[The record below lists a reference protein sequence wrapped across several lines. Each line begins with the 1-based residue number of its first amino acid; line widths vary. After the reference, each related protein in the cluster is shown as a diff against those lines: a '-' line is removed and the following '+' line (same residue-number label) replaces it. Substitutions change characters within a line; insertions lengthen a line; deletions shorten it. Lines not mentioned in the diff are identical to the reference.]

1 MLLTLLLAFIAFLVG
16 ADELMLGPILEPIGL
31 ELGVKPERVTLFIT
45 TYSVALAIVAPLF
58 GALSDKA
65 GHRAIILPAIVVFGG
80 ASIATGLV
88 TSFEWGLVARV
99 ITGIASAGMLPIAFA
114 IAASSGG
121 DALKRIGWVQAGLTL
136 GMISSPAFGAF
147 LTHLM
152 SWRAAFVALGIATW
166 VVALLLTVNRRAIPS
181 DKAVEGTK
189 ISVKLWQ
196 IPGVVGALLTM
207 CIGLGGG
214 IGLFN
219 LVGQHLRDTQALS
232 VWFIGVLYALLG
244 LVSVAGN
251 LMMPKLATHF
261 ESGRQVMRAS
271 LVVCLIA
278 SSGLYWYQGISLI
291 PLCFLMTL
299 WALAGGIGS
308 PALQAYISELSPAH
322 RGVLISLAM
331 SMMHIGVAI
340 WSAVAGF
347 AYSLGAA
354 AMALLAIILFSLA
367 ILCLRPVKGASI

>member
-58 GALSDKA
+58 GALSDKV
-65 GHRAIILPAIVVFGG
+65 GRRAIILPAIVVFGG

-99 ITGIASAGMLPIAFA
+99 VTGIASAGMLPIAFA

-152 SWRAAFVALGIATW
+152 SWRAAFVALGIASW
-166 VVALLLTVNRRAIPS
+166 VVALLLTVNHRAIPN
-181 DKAVEGTK
+181 DKAGEGTK

-278 SSGLYWYQGISLI
+278 SSGLYWYQGTSLI
-291 PLCFLMTL
+291 PLYFLMTL
-299 WALAGGIGS
+299 WALAGGIGA

-331 SMMHIGVAI
+331 SMMHIGVAS

-347 AYSLGAA
+347 AYSLGVT
-354 AMALLAIILFSLA
+354 AMTLLAITLFSLA

>member
-58 GALSDKA
+58 GALSDKV
-65 GHRAIILPAIVVFGG
+65 GRRAIILPAIVVFGG

-166 VVALLLTVNRRAIPS
+166 VVALLLTVNRHAIPN
-181 DKAVEGTK
+181 DKAGEGTK

-278 SSGLYWYQGISLI
+278 SSGLYWYQGTSLI
-291 PLCFLMTL
+291 PLYFLMTL
-299 WALAGGIGS
+299 WALAGGIGA
-308 PALQAYISELSPAH
+308 PALQAYIS
-322 RGVLISLAM
+322 
-331 SMMHIGVAI
+331 
-340 WSAVAGF
+340 
-347 AYSLGAA
+347 
-354 AMALLAIILFSLA
+354 
-367 ILCLRPVKGASI
+367 

>member
-58 GALSDKA
+58 GALSDKV
-65 GHRAIILPAIVVFGG
+65 GRRAIILPAIVVFGG
-80 ASIATGLV
+80 ASIVTGLV

-99 ITGIASAGMLPIAFA
+99 ITGIASAGMLPVAFA
-114 IAASSGG
+114 IAASSGE

-166 VVALLLTVNRRAIPS
+166 VVALLLTVNRHAIPN
-181 DKAVEGTK
+181 DKAGEGTK

-271 LVVCLIA
+271 LVVCLIS

-291 PLCFLMTL
+291 PLYFLMTL

-347 AYSLGAA
+347 AYSLGVA

>member
-166 VVALLLTVNRRAIPS
+166 VVALLLTVNRRALPS

-271 LVVCLIA
+271 LVVCLIV

-291 PLCFLMTL
+291 PLYFLMTL
-299 WALAGGIGS
+299 WALAGGIGA

-367 ILCLRPVKGASI
+367 ILCLRPVKSASI

>member
-1 MLLTLLLAFIAFLVG
+1 
-16 ADELMLGPILEPIGL
+16 MLGPILEPIGL

-58 GALSDKA
+58 GALSDKV
-65 GHRAIILPAIVVFGG
+65 GRHAIILPAIVVFGG

-114 IAASSGG
+114 IAAGSGG
-121 DALKRIGWVQAGLTL
+121 NALKRIGWVQAGLTL

-166 VVALLLTVNRRAIPS
+166 VVALLLTVNRHAIPN
-181 DKAVEGTK
+181 DKAGEGTK

-291 PLCFLMTL
+291 PLYFLMTL
-299 WALAGGIGS
+299 WAMAGGIGS

-347 AYSLGAA
+347 AYSLGVA

>member
-45 TYSVALAIVAPLF
+45 TYSFALAIVAPLF
-58 GALSDKA
+58 GALSDKV
-65 GHRAIILPAIVVFGG
+65 GRRAIILPAIVVFGG

-121 DALKRIGWVQAGLTL
+121 NALKRIGWVQAGLTL

-166 VVALLLTVNRRAIPS
+166 VVALLLTVNRHAIPN
-181 DKAVEGTK
+181 DKAGEGTK
-189 ISVKLWQ
+189 ISFKLWQ

-278 SSGLYWYQGISLI
+278 SSGLYWYQGTSLI
-291 PLCFLMTL
+291 PLYFLMTL
-299 WALAGGIGS
+299 WALAGGIGA